1 MYIVFFEKKI
11 GNARN
16 LRIYVYVVEI
26 VTNRVHTSHAHVKE
40 PPKLVRNEANA
51 MQN

>member
-1 MYIVFFEKKI
+1 MHVTCIY
-11 GNARN
+11 
-16 LRIYVYVVEI
+16 IYVYVVEI
-26 VTNRVHTSHAHVKE
+26 VTNRVHTSRAHVKE